1 MLRQFLYRSKPVLS
15 KQRYFSTPIYSTV
28 HQPAKLGTSLS
39 KYGVNL
45 SKYAADGKLDP
56 GISFCLLS
64 CQRRGSQSMKCIFLI
79 MHITL
84 HWLCSYLF
92 WFESSYVILHFILQ
106 SCILARNL
114 VFDSISYTAAILK
127 CTVWLTVSIVITVSM
142 IITVTLVITISILSL
157 YRLLHY
163 FNYTH
168 CINHNHCIN
177 YSHDQM

>member
-56 GISFCLLS
+56 GIYFYFLS
-64 CQRRGSQSMKCIFLI
+64 CHYRESQCLAFVLLI
-79 MHITL
+79 MHIIL
-84 HWLCSYLF
+84 CRFCSYSVL
-92 WFESSYVILHFILQ
+92 FESSYLILHFILQ

-114 VFDSISYTAAILK
+114 VFFLSHIL
-127 CTVWLTVSIVITVSM
+127 L
-142 IITVTLVITISILSL
+142 LS
-157 YRLLHY
+157 
-163 FNYTH
+163 
-168 CINHNHCIN
+168 
-177 YSHDQM
+177 